1 MSSDVTHFDEYRAQT
16 EVKHIILEKYLPAFL
31 HILKKAHN
39 RLLVV
44 DAFAGRGWYK
54 TDDKDA
60 TAKGSP
66 LRVLETI
73 CRHPDLKGRTVPIFI
88 EKRQDNFEALL
99 EAVNKWKAN
108 NELPNEPVVE
118 KGEFATAILEALADL
133 DKEKQNIAPTFLF
146 VDPCGVDGVDFRA
159 VCGVLKRDGCEV
171 FLFFNFSGVHR
182 ILGTLKDDKESSAT
196 LECLLG
202 SPERVA
208 ELVLRL
214 RASKENGISPED
226 TIVSY
231 YVDLLRGECGADFVL
246 PFRIE
251 REDRRTTS
259 HYLIHATKNAIG
271 FRIMKDVMFSVGTA
285 GSDGVG
291 SLELRQ
297 AGASDISVLF
307 RTDIIDAKKEIL
319 ALLAK
324 GPALVSSCTI
334 DLAERPNDMLA
345 PKAYKQLLLQLEE
358 SGHIKVY
365 DKQNTNLSPST
376 ARRKIKGKPTLADDY
391 WLRLPA

>member
-16 EVKHIILEKYLPAFL
+16 EVKHIILEKYLPAYL

-39 RLLVV
+39 KLLVV

-54 TDDKDA
+54 SDEKESR
-60 TAKGSP
+60 KGSP

-73 CRHPDLKGRTVPIFI
+73 SRHPDLKGRTLTIFI
-88 EKRQDNFEALL
+88 EKRQDNFEALQK
-99 EAVNKWKAN
+99 AVSAWKSN
-108 NELPNEPVVE
+108 NELPNEPIVE
-118 KGEFATAILEALADL
+118 KNEFATVILEALAHL
-133 DKEKQNIAPTFLF
+133 DKDKQNIAPTFLF
-146 VDPCGVDGVDFRA
+146 IDPCGVDGVDFRA

-182 ILGTLKDDKESSAT
+182 ILGTLKDGKESSAT

-208 ELVLRL
+208 ELALRL
-214 RASKENGISPED
+214 RRSKQEGMSPED
-226 TIVSY
+226 IIVSY
-231 YVDLLRGECGADFVL
+231 YVCLLRSECGANFAL

-251 REDRRTTS
+251 HEDRRTTS
-259 HYLIHATKNAIG
+259 HYLIHATKNEIG

-285 GSDGVG
+285 GSNGVG

-307 RTDIIDAKKEIL
+307 REDITTAKSEIL
-319 ALLAK
+319 AILANR
-324 GPALVSSCTI
+324 PALVGSFTN
-334 DLAERPNDMLA
+334 DLAGRPHDMFA
-345 PKAYKQLLLQLEE
+345 PKAYKQLLIQMEDAGE
-358 SGHIKVY
+358 IVVY
-365 DKQNTNLSPST
+365 DKQNASPSP
-376 ARRKIKGKPTLADDY
+376 AASRRKIKGMTTLADDY
-391 WLRLPA
+391 WLRLPS